1 MGTILVTGGAGFIGS
16 HLTAALVERG
26 HTVVV
31 LDNLSSGKRKNLP
44 KGVRLIKGDV
54 SNPRVLRKLPKSVD
68 AVFHLAAQ
76 IDVRVSVEDALDDAR
91 QNILGMI
98 NVLNYARDAKAKQV
112 IFSSSGGAIY
122 GPSEQIPTPETAD
135 CLPSSPYGLAKWSA
149 EQYLDLYRRLHGLSA
164 TVLRYSNV
172 YGPGQD
178 GSKESGVIAIFT
190 KRALEGKPLTIY
202 GDGEQTRDFVYVKDV
217 VAANLAAMDK
227 GENQVVNIGTGTETS
242 VNQLATLLQ
251 SELGQNLEVNKAEA
265 RAGEERRSCLAIEQ
279 AKNKIDWQPTYDL
292 ATGLKETIDAL
303 RA

>member
-16 HLTAALVERG
+16 HLTAALVDRG

-31 LDNLSSGKRKNLP
+31 LDDLSSGKRKNLP

-76 IDVRVSVEDALDDAR
+76 IDVRASVEDALDDAR

-98 NVLNYARDAKAKQV
+98 NILDYARDAKAKQV
-112 IFSSSGGAIY
+112 VFSSSGGAIY
-122 GPSEQIPTPETAD
+122 GPSEQIPTPETSA
-135 CLPSSPYGLAKWSA
+135 CLPSSPYGLAKWAA
-149 EQYLDLYRRLHGLSA
+149 EQYIYLYRRLHNLSV

-227 GENQVVNIGTGTETS
+227 GANHLVNIGTGTETS

-251 SELGQNLEVNKAEA
+251 TQLGQNMEVNKAEA
-265 RAGEERRSCLAIEQ
+265 RAGEELRSCLAIDQ
-279 AKNKIDWQPTYDL
+279 AKIQIGWQPTYDL
-292 ATGLKETIDAL
+292 AAGLKETIEAL
-303 RA
+303 RV